1 MKSLSKLVPGQFDN
15 ATRFGEPDQPQ
26 TYLADMGGAFPEIV
40 TRKEPPPKFKN
51 GRRVDAKLFAKRTM
65 DAQKMQDWCNS
76 VDAIFLNSPFIE
88 SAIEEILTLVQT
100 RDGREFNESW
110 KQWPPSK
117 RLLRS
122 SLTDAEI
129 AAVIEKISDP
139 MLFLPA
145 DLYFELREAGKIRSE

>member
-1 MKSLSKLVPGQFDN
+1 MSKKFVADQFENAPG
-15 ATRFGEPDQPQ
+15 FGQPDEPQ

-40 TRKEPPPKFKN
+40 TRKEPTPKFKN

-65 DAQKMQDWCNS
+65 DAQKLLDWSNA
-76 VDAIFLNSPFIE
+76 VDALVLASPFVE

-100 RDGREFNESW
+100 RDGREFNEAW
-110 KQWPPSK
+110 RQWPPSK

-139 MLFLPA
+139 RLFLPA
-145 DLYFELREAGKIRSE
+145 DLYCDLLEQGKIRRE